1 VKLPVLD
8 DPAVPRLVVTGHP
21 NHELAILGLV
31 QRLRPRLLFLTDGGG
46 AERVE
51 ESRRCLASLGLL
63 DRARFLC
70 WPEKRLYRA
79 LLERDRSPFAEIVGE
94 VRAEIEELA
103 PRQVL
108 CESLELYNPLHDITL
123 PIVRAA
129 ARGRDGID
137 GIEVVEFPL
146 ISQIPSQTP
155 AGEERYRVQRPPD
168 GRPGVS
174 FRLTA
179 GELAAKVKAREEH
192 YLSLRRQLGPV
203 LDALGPEHMAR
214 EIYAPACAAYPE
226 PGEGYALRYEWRGRS
241 LQERGE
247 VAEVITYRGHFL
259 PIAERL

>member
-1 VKLPVLD
+1 MTLPTLD
-8 DPAVPRLVVTGHP
+8 DPALPRLVVTGHP

-63 DRARFLC
+63 DRARFLG

-79 LLERDRSPFAEIVGE
+79 LLDRDRGPFDEIVAQ
-94 VRAEIEELA
+94 VRAEIAALS

-108 CESLELYNPLHDITL
+108 CESIELYNPLHDVTL

-129 ARGRDGID
+129 AREFSE
-137 GIEVVEFPL
+137 IEVVEFPL
-146 ISQIPSQTP
+146 IAQIPAQVP
-155 AGEERYRVQRPPD
+155 AREERYRVQRPPE

-179 GELAAKVKAREEH
+179 EELGKKVRARQDH
-192 YLSLRRQLGPV
+192 YRSLRRQLGSV
-203 LDALGPEHMAR
+203 LDGLGPEHMAQ
-214 EIYAPACAAYPE
+214 EIFAPTRPAYPE
-226 PGEGYALRYEWRGRS
+226 PGEDYALRYEWRGRS

-259 PIAERL
+259 PLAAAL

>member
-1 VKLPVLD
+1 MISALD

-63 DRARFLC
+63 DRARFLG
-70 WPEKRLYRA
+70 WPEKRLYDA
-79 LLERDRSPFAEIVGE
+79 LLARDRGPFDEIVAQVG
-94 VRAEIEELA
+94 AEIEAQA
-103 PRQVL
+103 PRQIL
-108 CESLELYNPLHDITL
+108 CESIELYNPLHDITL

-129 ARGRDGID
+129 ARGLSR
-137 GIEVVEFPL
+137 IEVIEFPL
-146 ISQIPSQTP
+146 IAQIPAQVL

-179 GELAAKVKAREEH
+179 QELGRKVQAREDH
-192 YLSLRRQLGPV
+192 YRSLRRQLGSV

-214 EIYAPACAAYPE
+214 EIFAPARSAYPE
-226 PGEGYALRYEWRGRS
+226 PGEDYALRYERRGRS

-259 PIAERL
+259 PLAEAL